1 MHIRNYAA
9 TGILFAA
16 AIGLSACDGGDPTT
30 TGSTNPPAAQ
40 GEETPTQALPA
51 PTEGQEGTTGSESTN
66 SGG

>member
-1 MHIRNYAA
+1 MHFRDYAA
-9 TGILFAA
+9 TGIFIAA

-40 GEETPTQALPA
+40 GEEAPTQALPA
-51 PTEGQEGTTGSESTN
+51 PTDGQEGTTGSETG